1 MSQQSPVAPMLSAPR
16 AAASAQD
23 TASLIAIVVANAFV
37 IGIAFAQ
44 HWPLGTLLW
53 PYWIQSVI
61 IGLFNFRRMWSLRNF
76 SSAGFKINGV
86 AAQPTPGVA
95 KFTAGFFAL
104 HYGLFHLVYL
114 FFLFAIAPFP
124 RGQGLWILLAAATF
138 GIGQYHAYRQHLIED
153 ARGDSNIGA
162 LMATP
167 YLRILPMH
175 LIIILGAILR
185 GSGWILVL
193 FGLLKTAAEI
203 FGIRAE
209 RKMLAKIKDASDAL
223 PPVAAA

>member
-1 MSQQSPVAPMLSAPR
+1 MNPESAELPPSPR
-16 AAASAQD
+16 AAASAQA
-23 TASLIAIVVANAFV
+23 TASLIAIVLANAFV
-37 IGIAFAQ
+37 IGIAFVQ
-44 HWPLGTLLW
+44 RWPLGTLLW

-61 IGLFNFRRMWSLRNF
+61 IGVFNFRRMWSLQNF
-76 SSAGFKINGV
+76 SSAGVKINGV
-86 AAQPTPGVA
+86 SAQPSPGMA
-95 KFTAGFFAL
+95 KFTARFFAL
-104 HYGLFHLVYL
+104 HYGCFHLVYL

-175 LIIILGAILR
+175 LVIMLGAIVR
-185 GSGWILVL
+185 GSGWILVV
-193 FGLLKTAAEI
+193 FGVLKTAAEI
-203 FGIRAE
+203 FGIHAE
-209 RKMLAKIKDASDAL
+209 RKMLAKIADASRATL
-223 PPVAAA
+223 PEVKS

>member
-1 MSQQSPVAPMLSAPR
+1 MPTSPDSNPTVVPR

-23 TASLIAIVVANAFV
+23 TASLIAIIVANAFV
-37 IGIAFAQ
+37 IGIAFIQ

-53 PYWIQSVI
+53 PYWIQSVV
-61 IGLFNFRRMWSLRNF
+61 IGIFNFRRMWLLKNF
-76 SSAGFKINGV
+76 SSAGMLVNGSSV
-86 AAQPTPGVA
+86 SATSATA

-104 HYGLFHLVYL
+104 HYGGFHLVYL

-124 RGQGLWILLAAATF
+124 HGQGLWILLAAATF

-153 ARGDSNIGA
+153 ARGESNIGA

-175 LIIILGAILR
+175 LVIMLGAILR

-193 FGLLKTAAEI
+193 FGVLKTAAEI

-209 RKMLAKIKDASDAL
+209 RKMLAKIKDASEAV
-223 PPVAAA
+223 PVAPTP